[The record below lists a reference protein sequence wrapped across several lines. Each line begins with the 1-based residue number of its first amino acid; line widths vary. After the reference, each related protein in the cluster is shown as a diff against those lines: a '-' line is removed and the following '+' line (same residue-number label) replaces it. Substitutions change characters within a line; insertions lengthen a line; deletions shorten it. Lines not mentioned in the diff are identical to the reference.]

1 MGSAGGRS
9 VALRESG
16 YVQSNEDEFG
26 VNLDGTSK
34 QHNESVRRVE
44 LAPEIMALV
53 WLPQLQTCE
62 ERARERQA
70 LAPRN
75 LGAPRLR
82 RLTALIEETTALVA
96 YQLRGRRSCGNL
108 QRGLVVDGCGWWC

>member
-16 YVQSNEDEFG
+16 YVQSNEDGFG
-26 VNLDGTSK
+26 VNFDGTSK

-82 RLTALIEETTALVA
+82 RLTASSDRRDHRVGGLPAPRATLVRESA
-96 YQLRGRRSCGNL
+96 KGSRC
-108 QRGLVVDGCGWWC
+108 